1 MSGDRPDLSSYA
13 AGGPKRVPVD
23 TDDRD
28 PVDPPAPRPSTPL
41 ASTSRTPAPAIATGE
56 ETVQFNVRL
65 SRSYREQLETLRAAH
80 PTDRRATLRD
90 VVEAAIDALTE
101 KWEIN
106 P

>member
-23 TDDRD
+23 TEDRD
-28 PVDPPAPRPSTPL
+28 PVDPPAPRPSTHL
-41 ASTSRTPAPAIATGE
+41 ASTSRTPTPATGE

-90 VVEAAIDALTE
+90 VVEAAIDALAE
-101 KWEIN
+101 KWE
-106 P
+106 